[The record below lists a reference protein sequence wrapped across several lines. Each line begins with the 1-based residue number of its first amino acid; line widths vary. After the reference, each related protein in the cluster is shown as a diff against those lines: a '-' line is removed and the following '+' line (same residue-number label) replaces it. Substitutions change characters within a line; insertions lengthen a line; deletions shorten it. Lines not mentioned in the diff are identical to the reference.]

1 MTNLLTN
8 SFKKNWVTRKI
19 IVGDENAEIISRIS
33 DGLFDVRNRV
43 RAFGVRVYFGDAEM
57 SNQSTDYKRLYQ
69 LPPMVISYL
78 EARYDGPIPL
88 HAIEQAEANHRQV
101 NAIKAKR
108 QW

>member
-1 MTNLLTN
+1 
-8 SFKKNWVTRKI
+8 
-19 IVGDENAEIISRIS
+19 
-33 DGLFDVRNRV
+33 
-43 RAFGVRVYFGDAEM
+43 M

-69 LPPMVISYL
+69 LPPMVVSYL

>member
-1 MTNLLTN
+1 
-8 SFKKNWVTRKI
+8 
-19 IVGDENAEIISRIS
+19 
-33 DGLFDVRNRV
+33 
-43 RAFGVRVYFGDAEM
+43 M
-57 SNQSTDYKRLYQ
+57 SSNSTDYKRLYQ
-69 LPPMVISYL
+69 LPPMVVRHL